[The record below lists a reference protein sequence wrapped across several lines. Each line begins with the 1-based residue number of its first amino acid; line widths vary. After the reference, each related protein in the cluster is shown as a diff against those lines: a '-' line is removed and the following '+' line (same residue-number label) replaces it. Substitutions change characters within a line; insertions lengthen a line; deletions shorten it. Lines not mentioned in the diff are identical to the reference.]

1 MNGGDASLFLPRS
14 AVAVRLRLATGDPI
28 AGEVFVMQRVAHR
41 DGPETVLEMLNR
53 PEESF
58 FPFRPADGGPV
69 LLVARAHTLALS
81 TASGDPLGDP
91 DRREAAH
98 AVPLAVTLTTG
109 DTLAGDA
116 WFEASATRQ
125 RPLDYLNA
133 SQEPFFAL
141 VQGEAT
147 HYINRAHVR
156 SAQPGD

>member
-1 MNGGDASLFLPRS
+1 MNRGDASLFLPRS

-53 PEESF
+53 PEAF

-91 DRREAAH
+91 HRREAAH
-98 AVPLAVTLTTG
+98 AVPLTVTLTTG
-109 DTLAGDA
+109 DTLSGDA
-116 WFEASATRQ
+116 WFEASAMRQ

-133 SQEPFFAL
+133 SRDPFFA
-141 VQGEAT
+141 VVRGDVT
-147 HYINRAHVR
+147 DYINSAHVR

>member
-1 MNGGDASLFLPRS
+1 MHRGDASLFLPRS
-14 AVAVRLRLATGDPI
+14 AVSVRLRLDTGDPI

-53 PEESF
+53 PEAF

-98 AVPLAVTLTTG
+98 AVPLTVTLTTG
-109 DTLAGDA
+109 DTLSGDA
-116 WFEASATRQ
+116 WFEASAMRQ

-133 SQEPFFAL
+133 SRDPFFA
-141 VQGEAT
+141 VVRGDVT
-147 HYINRAHVR
+147 DYINSAHVR

>member
-1 MNGGDASLFLPRS
+1 MNRGDASLFLPRS

-53 PEESF
+53 PEAF

-98 AVPLAVTLTTG
+98 AVPLTVTLTTG
-109 DTLAGDA
+109 DTLSGDA
-116 WFEASATRQ
+116 WFEASAMRQ

-133 SQEPFFAL
+133 SRDPFFAL
-141 VQGEAT
+141 VRGDVT
-147 HYINRAHVR
+147 DYLNSAHVR

>member
-1 MNGGDASLFLPRS
+1 MNRGDASLFLPRS

-53 PEESF
+53 PEAF
-58 FPFRPADGGPV
+58 YPFRPADGGPV

-98 AVPLAVTLTTG
+98 AVSLTVTLTTG
-109 DTLAGDA
+109 DTLSGDA

-133 SQEPFFAL
+133 SRDPFFAL
-141 VQGEAT
+141 VRDDVT
-147 HYINRAHVR
+147 DYINSAHVR

>member
-1 MNGGDASLFLPRS
+1 VTRGDSSLFLPRS

-53 PEESF
+53 PEPF

-69 LLVARAHTLALS
+69 LLVAREHTIAVS
-81 TASGDPLGDP
+81 TASGDPLGDA

-98 AVPLAVTLTTG
+98 AIPLAVALTTG
-109 DTLAGDA
+109 DTLAGEA
-116 WFEASATRQ
+116 WFEAPATRQ

-133 SQEPFFAL
+133 SRDPFFAL
-141 VQGEAT
+141 VRGDVT
-147 HYINRAHVR
+147 DCVNRAHVR
-156 SAQPGD
+156 YAQSGS

>member
-1 MNGGDASLFLPRS
+1 MNRGDASLFLPRS

-53 PEESF
+53 PEAF
-58 FPFRPADGGPV
+58 YPFRPADGGPV

-81 TASGDPLGDP
+81 TDSGDALGDP

-98 AVPLAVTLTTG
+98 AVPLTVTLTTG
-109 DTLAGDA
+109 DTLSGDA

-133 SQEPFFAL
+133 SRDPFFAL
-141 VQGEAT
+141 VRDDVT
-147 HYINRAHVR
+147 DYINSAHVR

>member
-1 MNGGDASLFLPRS
+1 MDRDSSLFLPRS
-14 AVAVRLRLATGDPI
+14 AVSVRLRLAAGDPI

-53 PEESF
+53 PEAF

-69 LLVARAHTLALS
+69 MLVARAHTLVVS

-98 AVPLAVTLTTG
+98 AIPLAVTLTAG

-116 WFEASATRQ
+116 WFEAPATRQ
-125 RPLDYLNA
+125 RPLDYLNVA
-133 SQEPFFAL
+133 REPFFAL
-141 VQGEAT
+141 VRGDVT
-147 HYINRAHVR
+147 DYINRAHVR
-156 SAQPGD
+156 HAQSDG